1 MRLKFKQKKVIIG
14 IVIIFTGI
22 LLLICFKAKDKNI
35 KDFIKNSDKLNVSE
49 ILSLEKA
56 DEETYVLFFANE
68 EGGASC
74 AVIEENWLFYDILKI
89 SSQLQLQS
97 KYPYTVMRSVYT
109 KDDEEYQIIWG
120 VLYRNDVKDVT
131 VNGREAEVVLTEY
144 TISLFYLIEKYED
157 KLPEMYTVLMN

>member
-1 MRLKFKQKKVIIG
+1 M
-14 IVIIFTGI
+14 
-22 LLLICFKAKDKNI
+22 
-35 KDFIKNSDKLNVSE
+35 
-49 ILSLEKA
+49 
-56 DEETYVLFFANE
+56 
-68 EGGASC
+68 
-74 AVIEENWLFYDILKI
+74 
-89 SSQLQLQS
+89 QS

-131 VNGREAEVVLTEY
+131 VNGREAEVVLTDY